1 MEQEK
6 IVKNKSAYILFCLDE
21 RPVVKKDNPD
31 IKNRDILVE
40 LGKRWKLHKDEGTDG
55 SERFKSYQVR
65 AEEDKKRYLSEKGD
79 SVQVKVVKEKVVK
92 EKVVKEKVVKEKK
105 SRKSSAKVVETA
117 PAPTSTPEPVPE
129 PVPAPV
135 APVVVEPV
143 VEPVVAPV
151 ADKKASKRTSKKQK

>member
-40 LGKRWKLHKDEGTDG
+40 LGKRWKLHKGEG
-55 SERFKSYQVR
+55 SERFKGYEAR
-65 AEEDKKRYLSEKGD
+65 ALEDKNRYLSEKGD

-105 SRKSSAKVVETA
+105 PRKSAAKVEAA
-117 PAPTSTPEPVPE
+117 PVPEPEPVSE

-135 APVVVEPV
+135 PAPEV
-143 VEPVVAPV
+143 PVVAEPAPA
-151 ADKKASKRTSKKQK
+151 ADKKVTKRTSKKQK